1 MLNHMKSNFLN
12 GNHISWEPSKQLLIV
27 TNRTQSS
34 IIKTNI
40 VQSNERE
47 QKQNGDVYFFLPS
60 FSYSKLQIHIFI
72 FFIAVLLGV
81 MPDTW
86 LAIFNTPLPISK

>member
-12 GNHISWEPSKQLLIV
+12 GDRISWEPSKQLLIV

-60 FSYSKLQIHIFI
+60 FSYSKLQIHIF
-72 FFIAVLLGV
+72 LLYFWG
-81 MPDTW
+81 
-86 LAIFNTPLPISK
+86 